1 MARELLTT
9 GIAQLDEFL
18 GGGLAPGSLVVLLAP
33 PGAGTEILAK
43 QFAAGR
49 ADANQQD
56 DLFITTEES
65 REEVE
70 AALESFAFRGRPMVR
85 SLSDEYA
92 KRLMEQERERL
103 QYNRPDALRS
113 LIAAD
118 SKDLLQTDRA
128 TPLAFLRELLRPYA
142 GGSPPK
148 RLTVHSIDFFIGMYG
163 PDPVMNTLT
172 ALKMEN
178 AHLGGLVCVTLNKHA
193 QESTVETRLATLADC
208 LIELESARRGTQ
220 AEKFLHIRKVKNRA
234 IGMGVAPY
242 RISRTGFELDD
253 LDRIL

>member
-1 MARELLTT
+1 MAKGLLST
-9 GIAQLDEFL
+9 GIPQLDEFL
-18 GGGLAPGSLVVLLAP
+18 GGGLPAGSLVVLLAP
-33 PGAGTEILAK
+33 AGAGTEILAK

-49 ADANQQD
+49 PEADEEN

-65 REEVE
+65 KEEVH
-70 AALESFAFRGRPMVR
+70 AALESFGFRGRPTVR

-92 KRLMEQERERL
+92 QRLMEQERERL
-103 QYNRPDALRS
+103 QYNRPEALRS
-113 LIAAD
+113 LISAD
-118 SKDLLQTDRA
+118 SKDLLNTDKA

-142 GGSPPK
+142 GGTPPQ

-178 AHLGGLVCVTLNKHA
+178 AHLGGLVCVTLNKNA
-193 QESTVETRLATLADC
+193 QESTVESRLATLADC
-208 LIELESARRGTQ
+208 LIELESGRRGTQ
-220 AEKFLHIRKVKNRA
+220 SEKFLHIRKVKNRPV
-234 IGMGVAPY
+234 GMGVAPY
-242 RISRTGFELDD
+242 RVSQSGFELDD

>member
-1 MARELLTT
+1 MNRNLLTT
-9 GIAQLDEFL
+9 GILQLDEFL

-49 ADANQQD
+49 PDANEAD

-65 REEVE
+65 LEEVQ
-70 AALESFAFRGRPMVR
+70 AALKTFGFAGRPQVR
-85 SLSDEYA
+85 SISDEYA
-92 KRLMEQERERL
+92 RRLMEQERERL
-103 QYNRPDALRS
+103 EYNRPDALRS

-118 SKDLLQTDRA
+118 SKDLLDANRSS
-128 TPLAFLRELLRPYA
+128 PMAFLRELLRPYA
-142 GGSPPK
+142 SGAPPK
-148 RLTVHSIDFFIGMYG
+148 RLTVSTIDFFIGMYG

-178 AHLGGLVCVTLNKHA
+178 AHLGGLVFVTMNKNA
-193 QESTVETRLATLADC
+193 QESTTETRLATLADC
-208 LIELESARRGTQ
+208 LIELESARKGTQ
-220 AEKFLHIRKVKNRA
+220 SEKFLHIRKVKNRA

-242 RISRTGFELDD
+242 RISRGGFELDD

>member
-1 MARELLTT
+1 LTLLST
-9 GIAQLDEFL
+9 GIGQLDEFL
-18 GGGLAPGSLVVLLAP
+18 GGGLAPGSLIVLLAP

-49 ADANQQD
+49 AEANGQD
-56 DLFITTEES
+56 DLLLTTEES
-65 REEVE
+65 LDEVG
-70 AALESFAFRGRPMVR
+70 AALETFGFPGRPMVR

-103 QYNRPDALRS
+103 EYHRPEALRS

-118 SKDLLQTDRA
+118 SKDLLESNRSA
-128 TPLAFLRELLRPYA
+128 PLAFLRELLRPYA
-142 GGSPPK
+142 SGSPPK

-178 AHLGGLVCVTLNKHA
+178 ARLGGIVCLTLNKNA
-193 QESTVETRLATLADC
+193 QDSTVETRLATLADC

-220 AEKFLHIRKVKNRA
+220 SEKFLHIRKVKNRSV
-234 IGMGVAPY
+234 GMGVAPY
-242 RISRTGFELDD
+242 RITRNGFELDD